1 MAKIKKIHAREI
13 LDSRGSPT
21 VQTTIWA
28 DTGQATI
35 ASVPAGASTGKFE
48 AAELRDED
56 PNRFGGKGVLKAV
69 DNVNNVIAPEVVGL
83 DPRYQ
88 SPIDKKMIEMDGT
101 KDKSKLGANAILS
114 VSQAVAEL
122 GAIVSGRQSFEYLAE
137 KYELF
142 NSSSMM
148 PGGLFNL
155 INGGSHGAG
164 NNLDFQEFHVI
175 PSTRVRFSQAL
186 ETAENIYQTL
196 KSSLKKRKTSYAVGD
211 EGGFAPNL
219 YANTDAVEFLIE
231 ATKTAGYSLGK
242 DVFMGLDAA
251 ANYFHNSGKYQLQD
265 KSQPLDTNELIDF
278 YEQMQKDYQLFLLED
293 GLAEDDFKSWAQLQ
307 QRLGQ
312 NTLIVADD
320 LTATNKDRL
329 QKAIEANA
337 CGGVIIKPNQIG
349 TISETVDVVKLCKDN
364 KLTVIVSHRSGET
377 IDDFI
382 ADFAVGVGA
391 DYVKFGAP
399 SRGERVVKYNRLI
412 AIEDMIEA
420 AKKSQ

>member
-1 MAKIKKIHAREI
+1 MAKIKKIQAREI
-13 LDSRGSPT
+13 LDSRGNPT

-28 DTGQATI
+28 DSGQATI
-35 ASVPAGASTGKFE
+35 ASVPAGASTGKYE
-48 AAELRDED
+48 AKELRDED
-56 PNRFGGKGVLKAV
+56 PNRFRGKGVLKAV
-69 DNVNNVIAPEVVGL
+69 DNVNNTIAPEIVGM

-122 GAIVSGRQSFEYLAE
+122 GAIVSGRQAFEYLAE

-142 NSSSMM
+142 NNSSMM

-155 INGGSHGAG
+155 INGGAHGAG

-175 PSTRVRFSQAL
+175 PSTRVKFSQAL
-186 ETAENIYQTL
+186 ETAENVYQTL

-242 DVFMGLDAA
+242 DVFLGIDAA

-265 KSQPLDTNELIDF
+265 KSQPMDTNEMIEF
-278 YEQMQKDYQLFLLED
+278 YEQMQNDYQLFLLED
-293 GLAEDDFKSWAQLQ
+293 GLAEDDFKGWAQLQ
-307 QRLGQ
+307 QKLGQ

-329 QKAIEANA
+329 KKAIEAKA

-349 TISETVDVVKLCKDN
+349 TISEAVDVVKLCKDN

-412 AIEDMIEA
+412 AIEEMIEMS
-420 AKKSQ
+420 KKNQ

>member
-1 MAKIKKIHAREI
+1 MAKIKKIEAREI
-13 LDSRGSPT
+13 LDSRGNPT

-28 DTGQATI
+28 DSGQATI
-35 ASVPAGASTGKFE
+35 ASVPAGASTGKYE
-48 AAELRDED
+48 AKELRDED

-69 DNVNNVIAPEVVGL
+69 DNVNKIIAPEIVGM

-88 SPIDKKMIEMDGT
+88 SPIDKKIIKIDGT

-122 GAIVSGRQSFEYLAE
+122 GAIVSGRQAFEYIAE

-155 INGGSHGAG
+155 INGGAHGAG
-164 NNLDFQEFHVI
+164 NNLNFQEFHII
-175 PSTRVRFSQAL
+175 PSTRVKFSQAL

-242 DVFMGLDAA
+242 DIFMGIDAA
-251 ANYFHNSGKYQLQD
+251 ANYFHKSGKYQLQD
-265 KSQPLDTNELIDF
+265 KSQPMDTNELIEF
-278 YEQMQKDYQLFLLED
+278 YEQMQNDYQLFLLED
-293 GLAEDDFKSWAQLQ
+293 GLAEDDFKAWAQLQ
-307 QRLGQ
+307 QKLGQ

-329 QKAIEANA
+329 QKAIEMKA

-412 AIEDMIEA
+412 AIEEMIEGSR
-420 AKKSQ
+420 KKQ